1 MRLRL
6 VPVVTT
12 ILMLTFT
19 VRLGDFFVEALS
31 GNAPTIKKSEAFAQ
45 DAEETLPK
53 PAAMTDTP
61 AEKAIDP
68 DQTPAAKLAKAADDE
83 KDAAAPEKE
92 KDPFVEEYSEEEIKV
107 LQSLSKR
114 REQLEQRERDIE
126 QRDKLL
132 KAAEKKVD
140 EKVAELA
147 TLRKE
152 IETLLQKQQAEE
164 ARRTAQLVK
173 IYQNMKPKDA
183 ANIFNEMDFDVLIK
197 IVDQMAER
205 RVAPILAA
213 MDPARARDV
222 SRRIAEQKSLPKPGE

>member
-19 VRLGDFFVEALS
+19 VRLGDFFIEALS
-31 GNAPTIKKSEAFAQ
+31 GNPQSLKKSEAFAQ
-45 DAEETLPK
+45 EADTLPK
-53 PAAMTDTP
+53 PDEAPAAADAAP
-61 AEKAIDP
+61 AIDP
-68 DQTPAAKLAKAADDE
+68 KDTPAAKIADAADD
-83 KDAAAPEKE
+83 DMDLPAPKKE
-92 KDPFVEEYSEEEIKV
+92 DDPFVEDFSEEEVKV
-107 LQSLSKR
+107 LQSLAKR

-147 TLRKE
+147 ALRKE
-152 IETLLQKQQAEE
+152 IEGLLQKQQEEE
-164 ARRTAQLVK
+164 ARRIAQLVK
-173 IYQNMKPKDA
+173 IYENMKPKDA
-183 ANIFNEMDFDVLIK
+183 ANIFNEMDFEVLLK
-197 IVDQMAER
+197 IVDKMAER

-213 MDPARARDV
+213 MDPVRARDV
-222 SRRIAEQKSLPKPGE
+222 SRQIAEQRSLPKPGQ